1 MVEDKKISL
10 ENSRYVVA
18 PGPSLMAHVGVGSP
32 GMGTPQPAVRFT
44 SIFLLSCSYSI
55 GISFHSTWL
64 AVSYSALT
72 TVLSP

>member
-32 GMGTPQPAVRFT
+32 GMGSPSATVRFMDIFSLSVG
-44 SIFLLSCSYSI
+44 SI
-55 GISFHSTWL
+55 
-64 AVSYSALT
+64 
-72 TVLSP
+72 